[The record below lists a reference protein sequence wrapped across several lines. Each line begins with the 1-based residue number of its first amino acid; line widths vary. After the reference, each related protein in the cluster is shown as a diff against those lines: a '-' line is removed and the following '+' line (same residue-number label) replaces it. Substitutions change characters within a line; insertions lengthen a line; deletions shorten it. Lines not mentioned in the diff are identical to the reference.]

1 MTYVIFEVK
10 KEQIGKINDL
20 IRDDLVSRQSILT
33 RDAAALGIDK
43 DVFYTKIEGSDE
55 GLKRAKELAK
65 ELELEKLSEKDA
77 EEVNIKIK
85 EEEES
90 AADGMGMIF
99 G

>member
-1 MTYVIFEVK
+1 MTYVIFEIK
-10 KEQIGKINDL
+10 KEQIGKTNDL
-20 IRDDLVSRQSILT
+20 ARDDLVSRQSILT

-43 DVFYTKIEGSDE
+43 DVFYMKIDGSEEGI
-55 GLKRAKELAK
+55 KRAEELAK
-65 ELELEKLSEKDA
+65 EFEFVKLDEKEA
-77 EEVNIKIK
+77 EEVNKKIK